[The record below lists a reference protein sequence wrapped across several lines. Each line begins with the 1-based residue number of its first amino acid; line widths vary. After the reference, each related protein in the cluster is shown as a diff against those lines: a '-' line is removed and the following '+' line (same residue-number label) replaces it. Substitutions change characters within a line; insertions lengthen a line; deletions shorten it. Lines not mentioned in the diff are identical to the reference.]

1 MTKPLVIV
9 VAAALMNADHKILF
23 AERPQGKSMAGLW
36 EFPGGKVE
44 AGETPEQAL
53 VREMFE
59 ELNIV
64 IDPKDLEP
72 LTFASHEYDTFHM
85 LMPLYVCKTW
95 KGELFGR
102 EGQCFEWAEM
112 SNLKNYPMPPADL
125 PLIERI
131 VDFLSR
137 IF

>member
-9 VAAALMNADHKILF
+9 VAAALINQDRKVLF
-23 AERPQGKSMAGLW
+23 AERPEGKIMSGLW

-44 AGETPEQAL
+44 LGETPEQAL

-85 LMPLYVCKTW
+85 LMPLYVCKAW
-95 KGELFGR
+95 KGELLGR
-102 EGQCFEWAEM
+102 EGQRFEWAAMNE
-112 SNLKNYPMPPADL
+112 LKNYPMPPADL

-131 VDFLSR
+131 VDFLEHL
-137 IF
+137 F

>member
-9 VAAALMNADHKILF
+9 VAAALINQDRKVLF
-23 AERPQGKSMAGLW
+23 AERPEGKIMSGLW

-44 AGETPEQAL
+44 LGETPEQAL

-85 LMPLYVCKTW
+85 LMPLYVCKAW
-95 KGELFGR
+95 KGELLGR
-102 EGQCFEWAEM
+102 EGQRFEWDAMNE
-112 SNLKNYPMPPADL
+112 LKNYPMPPADL

-131 VDFLSR
+131 VDFLEHL
-137 IF
+137 F